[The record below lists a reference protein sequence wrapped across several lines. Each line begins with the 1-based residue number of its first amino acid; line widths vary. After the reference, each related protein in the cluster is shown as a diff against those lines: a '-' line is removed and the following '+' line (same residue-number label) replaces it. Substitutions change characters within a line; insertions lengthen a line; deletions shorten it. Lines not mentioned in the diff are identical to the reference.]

1 MEHLVLLFRHDIR
14 DVIPYCQFVA
24 QVKPQLTEKQLG
36 EYIGDDMAI
45 DGGDAE
51 AVFASRDVRALYEF
65 LAPQLRQLPFMREA
79 EIKLI
84 FGPLE
89 GDTAQQDLALWPSQP

>member
-1 MEHLVLLFRHDIR
+1 MEHLVLMFRHDIR
-14 DVIPYCQFVA
+14 DVIPYCQLIA
-24 QVKPQLTEKQLG
+24 QVKVQLTEKHLG

-51 AVFASRDVRALYEF
+51 AVFASSDVRALYEF
-65 LAPQLRQLPFMREA
+65 LAPQLRELPFMREA
-79 EIKLI
+79 QIKLI

-89 GDTAQQDLALWPSQP
+89 GNSGQQELVLWSSQS

>member
-1 MEHLVLLFRHDIR
+1 MEHLVLLFRHNIR
-14 DVIPYCQFVA
+14 DVIPYCQFIER
-24 QVKPQLTEKQLG
+24 VKPQLNEKQLG

-51 AVFASRDVRALYEF
+51 AVFASSNVRALYEF

-79 EIKLI
+79 QVKLI

-89 GDTAQQDLALWPSQP
+89 GDAAQQDHVL

>member
-1 MEHLVLLFRHDIR
+1 MEHLVLLFRHDMR

-24 QVKPQLTEKQLG
+24 QLKTQLAEKQLG
-36 EYIGDDMAI
+36 EYIEDDMAI

-51 AVFASRDVRALYEF
+51 AVFSSSDVRLLYEF
-65 LAPQLRQLPFMREA
+65 LAPQLRELPFMREA

-89 GDTAQQDLALWPSQP
+89 SDSVQQELALWPSQS